1 MTTGDNLSSA
11 RAVAQECGIIDPNLE
26 NENSCLDGEH
36 FFKIIKGII
45 CSKCKS
51 ESCYCPQNNYYAR
64 RFGRKIRVETLGD
77 MMAFRKIRRNLSIIA
92 NATPA
97 HKLALMIGLK
107 EQGEIVAVLGN
118 GNLLI

>member
-11 RAVAQECGIIDPNLE
+11 RAIAQECGIIDPNSD
-26 NENSCLDGEH
+26 NEHFCFEGEH
-36 FFKIIKGII
+36 FYKMIRGII

-51 ESCYCPQNNYYAR
+51 ESCYCPQNNYCV
-64 RFGRKIRVETLGD
+64 RKFWRKMRVETLGD
-77 MMAFRKIRRNLSIIA
+77 MMMFRKMRRNLSIIA
-92 NATPA
+92 NATPE

-118 GNLLI
+118 GILS